1 VEFFLMSAGRKAVL
15 PDLSQH
21 DITRLLQDWGQG
33 DRLALEQLVPLV
45 GHDLRRI
52 AKQRLSRGGHA
63 DASLTATS
71 LVQEAYIRLFSGR
84 HVDWEGR
91 AHFFALCAEIIR
103 GILVDH
109 ARARHTAKRGCGAP
123 HLSLDEALLVSAE
136 RAPHLIAIDDALTEL
151 ASIDPRKSRVVEL
164 RFFGGLTAE
173 QTAAVLGVSPDTVAR
188 DWRLARLWL
197 LRQMDKAALDGKY
210 RMFAC

>member
-1 VEFFLMSAGRKAVL
+1 MSAGRKAVL
-15 PDLSQH
+15 PDPSQH

-33 DRLALEQLVPLV
+33 DRLALEQLVPLIA
-45 GHDLRRI
+45 HDLRRI
-52 AKQRLSRGGHA
+52 AKQRLSRGAHA
-63 DASLTATS
+63 DTSLTATS

-84 HVDWEGR
+84 QVDWQGR

-109 ARARHTAKRGCGAP
+109 ARARHAAKRGGAAP

-136 RAPHLIAIDDALTEL
+136 RAPHLIAIDEALTEL
-151 ASIDPRKSRVVEL
+151 ARIDPRKSRVVEL
-164 RFFGGLTAE
+164 RFFGGLTVE
-173 QTAAVLGVSPDTVAR
+173 ETAGVLDVSPDTVAR

-197 LRQMDKAALDGKY
+197 LREMDKPALDDKN
-210 RMFAC
+210 RMVAS